1 MSESEI
7 ELLNLAFVP
16 TQIISPANNK
26 SIIGIFQDSLLGC
39 YIFTDKKNRFLIALD
54 NEFINGR

>member
-1 MSESEI
+1 MKKLRLNS
-7 ELLNLAFVP
+7 LNLAAIP

-39 YIFTDKKNRFLIALD
+39 YTIYKK
-54 NEFINGR
+54 